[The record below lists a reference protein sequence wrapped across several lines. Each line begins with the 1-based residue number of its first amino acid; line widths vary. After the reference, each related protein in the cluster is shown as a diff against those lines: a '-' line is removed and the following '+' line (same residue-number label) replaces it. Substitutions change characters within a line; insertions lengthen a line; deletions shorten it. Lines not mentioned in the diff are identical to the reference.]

1 MSGIF
6 IFGIAIVYFGGVY
19 RFWAGFY
26 RTHFNQTLP
35 NRLILSVLWPAL
47 WIANKSYRQSFR
59 KALKG

>member
-1 MSGIF
+1 MSEIF
-6 IFGIAIVYFGGVY
+6 IFGIAVVYFGGVY
-19 RFWAGFY
+19 RFWTGFY

-47 WIANKSYRQSFR
+47 LIANKSYRHNFR